1 MQSGLF
7 RKGRKLCT
15 KTIKI
20 KSSKSVK
27 KKQTS
32 GMSLQWDNGLSVGV
46 LFCCVFSD
54 RRKIIFS
61 NGSEIT
67 CFTFYFNPVNKI
79 TFTRNVPRHQNTKLR
94 QIFILCK
101 NCHVFCLRSGCQTS
115 TKHSLHNVIYSCN
128 GWRNFKSRSTS
139 SRTNRSKT
147 LSLAAVPKSLRTRVQ

>member
-1 MQSGLF
+1 MRQHF
-7 RKGRKLCT
+7 T
-15 KTIKI
+15 
-20 KSSKSVK
+20 
-27 KKQTS
+27 
-32 GMSLQWDNGLSVGV
+32 GLSVGV

-67 CFTFYFNPVNKI
+67 SFYFNPVNKI
-79 TFTRNVPRHQNTKLR
+79 TFTRNVPRHQNTQLR

-101 NCHVFCLRSGCQTS
+101 NCHVFCLRNGCQIS

-139 SRTNRSKT
+139 SHTIRSKT
-147 LSLAAVPKSLRTRVQ
+147 LSLTAGPKSLRTRVQ